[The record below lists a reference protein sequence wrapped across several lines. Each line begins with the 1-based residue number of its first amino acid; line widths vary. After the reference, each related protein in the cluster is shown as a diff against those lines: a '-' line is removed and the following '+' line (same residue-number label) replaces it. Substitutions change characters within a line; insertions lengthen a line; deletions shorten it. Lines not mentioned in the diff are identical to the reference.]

1 MVAVMGRYDY
11 MSIMNQYFRQHC
23 VIDMI
28 ILCGSNRD
36 LTHTTLSLHRTSCI
50 EWLAYSC
57 GACLSSTFAVFDSR
71 SKTKTRE
78 VG

>member
-1 MVAVMGRYDY
+1 MGRYDY

-36 LTHTTLSLHRTSCI
+36 LTQYYVVATTNFLYRMVGILMWSMSKLYI
-50 EWLAYSC
+50 
-57 GACLSSTFAVFDSR
+57 R
-71 SKTKTRE
+71 SI
-78 VG
+78 

>member
-28 ILCGSNRD
+28 VLCGSNRD
-36 LTHTTLSLHRTSCI
+36 LTQYYVVATPNFLYRMVGILMWSMSKLYI
-50 EWLAYSC
+50 
-57 GACLSSTFAVFDSR
+57 R
-71 SKTKTRE
+71 SI
-78 VG
+78 

>member
-36 LTHTTLSLHRTSCI
+36 LTQYYVVATTNFLYRMVGILMWSMSKLYI
-50 EWLAYSC
+50 
-57 GACLSSTFAVFDSR
+57 R
-71 SKTKTRE
+71 SI
-78 VG
+78 